1 MRTHTQLHIYQRP
14 LRAKLLAFILA
25 TLIGSTPVQAVTNY
39 PELPNPGSPGMS
51 KEQQEQLGLKASAE
65 VYKQMPVL
73 PESDPLTL
81 YVQQLGRRLE
91 TVIPQQY
98 SWPYQFRV
106 IQQKE
111 INAFALPGGP
121 IFINVGAINAADNE
135 AELAGVM
142 AHEMSHVYMQHSA
155 KQLRQNT
162 LPNIL
167 AGLGQIAG
175 KVFGGVGG
183 AIAGVGG
190 QMIGGMLSMK
200 YSRGD
205 EAQADAVGAIIMYKE
220 GYDPRA
226 MAQFFQKLEKEGG
239 GNGPQFLSDHPN
251 PGNRVEAVS
260 REIADWPRKNF
271 IETSPQFAQV
281 KQDAAKLKVYTAQQ
295 IADGAKQ
302 GIWARQNAQNKSIPR
317 DLPVSANQTQS
328 GSTGAAGNIADV
340 KYNDIQPSQNMRT
353 VQENGFSI
361 SAPDNWQVNRD
372 SQMGVVLA
380 PPAGVSAGAIAYG
393 VVVSTV
399 QDANAS
405 SLDQATQ
412 DLIRNLQQ
420 SNPGL
425 EVNGSPRTIP
435 VNAIGGRSA
444 DLTGSSPVK
453 ENGQS
458 LPEHDWLVALPSSGG
473 GLLYAIFIAPER
485 DFAKLRPTYEKMLD
499 SLQLK

>member
-1 MRTHTQLHIYQRP
+1 MRRTFQSHHDRRP
-14 LRAKLLAFILA
+14 LKAKLLAFALA
-25 TLIGSTPVQAVTNY
+25 ILIGSVPLQAVSDY
-39 PELPNPGSPGMS
+39 PALPNPGSPGMS

-73 PESDPLTL
+73 PESDPLTQ

-91 TVIPQQY
+91 TVIPKQY

-155 KQLRQNT
+155 KQVRQNT
-162 LPNIL
+162 IPNIL
-167 AGLGQIAG
+167 AGIGQIAG
-175 KVFGGVGG
+175 KVLGGVGG

-190 QMIGGMLSMK
+190 QMVGGMLSMK

-205 EAQADAVGAIIMYKE
+205 EAQADAVGAIIMYKA

-239 GNGPQFLSDHPN
+239 AGPQFLSDHPN
-251 PGNRVEAVS
+251 PGNRVEAVNK
-260 REIADWPRKNF
+260 EIADWPRKSF
-271 IETSPQFAQV
+271 MQTTPEFSQA
-281 KQDAAKLKVYTAQQ
+281 KQNATRVKVYTAQQ

-302 GIWARQNAQNKSIPR
+302 GVWARQNMQTGSIPR
-317 DLPVSANQTQS
+317 NLPVSE
-328 GSTGAAGNIADV
+328 TGAESGAKEAAGDLANLI
-340 KYNDIQPSQNMRT
+340 YNEVQPSDNFRA

-361 SAPDNWQVNRD
+361 SAPDNWQVNN
-372 SQMGVVLA
+372 SQTGVVIA
-380 PPAGVSAGAIAYG
+380 PSSAVSAGAIAYG
-393 VVVSTV
+393 VILSTA
-399 QDANAS
+399 QDANTS
-405 SLDQATQ
+405 SLDQAMQ
-412 DLIRNLQQ
+412 GLIENLQQ

-425 EVNGSPRTIP
+425 QVSGSVQQVRVNGVEARS
-435 VNAIGGRSA
+435 VNLNG
-444 DLTGSSPVK
+444 TSPVQ
-453 ENGQS
+453 ENGRP
-458 LPEHDWLVALPSSGG
+458 LPEQDSLVALPGSGG
-473 GLLYAIFIAPER
+473 GLFYLIFIAPER

-499 SLQLK
+499 SLKVK